1 MTSYKL
7 TGWLY
12 LLGFKSLLSVLDRE
26 THTHTLSI
34 LRYDISA
41 CSKKNRDMENQ
52 NFPYQML
59 IDDTK

>member
-41 CSKKNRDMENQ
+41 CSKKKSWYGKSEFSISDA
-52 NFPYQML
+52 
-59 IDDTK
+59 DWWH